1 MTSKFRQIVLAILM
15 VGLVSPGLPA
25 LAQQRPYRV
34 NNWQVAQ
41 LLRRIEMR
49 TERFRQDLSL
59 ALNQS
64 YLDNTRREENINEF
78 VQNFE
83 ATTSRLRDNFRYQ
96 QNVSADVQEMLNR
109 ASRIDRFLQRNRLG
123 AQVQSDWNAI
133 RSDLNLLARYY
144 NVTWNW
150 ETQGTFSP
158 GNQGGYSQGSFG
170 LSRLTGTY
178 RLDMSRSDNAQ
189 TVADRAVRNL
199 SWQDQQRTREMILRR
214 LEAPETL
221 ALDQRGRNI
230 TVASS
235 LAPQI
240 TLEADGRE
248 HLEMTNNGRQVRA
261 NVSLQ
266 GDQLVVNRTGE
277 RGNDYQVTFVP
288 MDGGSRLRVTRSLDI
303 EGLAQPVTVT
313 SIYNRISDTAQLNL
327 YSGNANLPVR
337 SDDYRGNFIVPSGTE
352 MTAVLNDNLSTRWT
366 RDRERFSMTVR
377 SPRAYE
383 GAVIE
388 GYISQVNRSGRV
400 TGNPE
405 MSLNFERIR
414 LRDGRSYEF
423 TGYIENVRTP
433 GGEDVRVD
441 SEGTVRERSG
451 QTERTLIRGGI
462 GAAVGALIGALAGG
476 GKGAA
481 IGAAVGAGAG
491 AGSVFIQGRDD
502 LDLTSGTEF
511 VLRASAPI

>member
-1 MTSKFRQIVLAILM
+1 MTSRLRQIVLAIL
-15 VGLVSPGLPA
+15 VIGLASPGLPV

-34 NNWQVAQ
+34 NVQQVERLIQ
-41 LLRRIEMR
+41 RIEMR
-49 TERFRQDLSL
+49 TERFRQSL
-59 ALNQS
+59 NFALDRS
-64 YLDNTRREENINEF
+64 RLDNTRREENVTEF

-83 ATTSRLRDNFRYQ
+83 AMTSRLRDNFRSQ
-96 QNVSADVQEMLNR
+96 QNVAADVQEVLNR
-109 ASRIDRFLQRNRLG
+109 ASYIDRFIQRNRLG
-123 AQVQSDWNAI
+123 AQVQNDWNTL
-133 RSDLNLLARYY
+133 RSDLNLLASYY

-150 ETQGTFSP
+150 ETQGAFSP
-158 GNQGGYSQGSFG
+158 SNQGGFG
-170 LSRLTGTY
+170 QSNFGANRLTGTY
-178 RLDMSRSDNAQ
+178 RLDITRSDNAQ
-189 TVADRAVRNL
+189 TVADRAVRGL
-199 SWQDQQRTREMILRR
+199 SWQNQQRIRETILQR

-221 ALDQRGRNI
+221 AIEQRGRNVTI
-230 TVASS
+230 ASS

-277 RGNDYQVTFVP
+277 RGNDYRATFMPV
-288 MDGGSRLRVTRSLDI
+288 DGGSRLRVTRSLDI
-303 EGLAQPVTVT
+303 EGLAQPVMVT
-313 SIYNRISDTAQLNL
+313 SSYNRTSDVAQMNL
-327 YSGNANLPVR
+327 YSDRSNLVR
-337 SDDYRGNFIVPSGTE
+337 ASGSYRGNFVVPSGTE
-352 MTAVLNDNLSTRWT
+352 LVAVLNSNLSTRQSS
-366 RDRERFSMTVR
+366 DGERFSLTVR
-377 SPRAYE
+377 SPRSYE

-388 GYISQVNRSGRV
+388 GYVSQVDRSGRL
-400 TGNPE
+400 TGRPE

-414 LRDGRSYEF
+414 LRDGRTYEF
-423 TGYIENVRTP
+423 TGYIENVRTID
-433 GGEDVRVD
+433 GADVRVD

-451 QTERTLIRGGI
+451 QTERTLTRGGI

-502 LDLTSGTEF
+502 LDLASGTEF
-511 VLRASAPI
+511 MIRASAPI